1 MQLIRTCLESGVFG
15 CQNLKFVRT
24 RPEDFA
30 VSPKL
35 SGRVCNSSELVRS
48 DGRRTV
54 WKLQLVRTRPDAI
67 ANLQSDRT
75 SLTFFFVQ
83 NTFNY
88 TSASEQSP
96 NSSAR
101 VCNLSEFIRR
111 PSTGGLEFTFLH
123 GNRPDEIAIFSN
135 FPGAGRART
144 NLKVVRTR
152 PEEFTV

>member
-1 MQLIRTCLESGVFG
+1 MRL
-15 CQNLKFVRT
+15 VRT
-24 RPEDFA
+24 RPEDIA

-35 SGRVCNSSELVRS
+35 SGRLCNSSELVRS

-75 SLTFFFVQ
+75 SLTFFLFR
-83 NTFNY
+83 TRLI
-88 TSASEQSP
+88 TRPRTP

-111 PSTGGLEFTFLH
+111 PSTGGLEFAFLH